1 MMSGTVSKTMLS
13 ATILVLLAV
22 SAWAGDGTPPGKLE
36 AEVRGASW
44 RLVLLVREGAESTP
58 AADAVPTLTI
68 EEGGKVHGLA
78 TLNRYFGQVTIG
90 DSGHLAWSGPLGSTM
105 MAGPEPLMD
114 QETAFLQ
121 ALQATRKLS
130 LRDGRLVLEDDTGH
144 TRLEFER

>member
-1 MMSGTVSKTMLS
+1 MRNGTTASQPVTRATGAISEYNAFSWIMAASS
-13 ATILVLLAV
+13 A
-22 SAWAGDGTPPGKLE
+22 PYP
-36 AEVRGASW
+36 EVRGASW
-44 RLVLLVREGAESTP
+44 KLVLLVREGAESTP

-78 TLNRYFGQVTIG
+78 TLNRYFGQVEIG
-90 DSGHLAWSGPLGSTM
+90 DSGRLAWSAPLGSTM

-130 LRDGRLVLEDDTGH
+130 LREGRLVLEDDTGR